1 MTTTPPARDTSAVPQ
16 QAGSPS
22 AGIDPGTDPG
32 ATDRAL
38 KARHRAMWALGD
50 YPAVAGQVI
59 PSLGPVLVEATGV
72 APGQRVLDVAAG
84 SGNVAIPAALAG
96 AQVVASDLTPELL
109 DEGRRL
115 AEEQGADLEWQQGDA
130 EALPFADHTF
140 DTVLSCVGV
149 MFAPHH
155 QAAADELVR
164 VCRSGGTLGLVSWT
178 PEGFVGQLFAT
189 MKPYVAPPPAGASP
203 PPLWGREDHVRELLG
218 DRVRDVVA
226 ERRRLRVDTFA
237 GPADF
242 REFFKRCY
250 GPTIAAYR
258 AIGDDPSRVAALDA
272 DLDALAA
279 RFGAGAGSMEWE
291 YLLLTARKV

>member
-22 AGIDPGTDPG
+22 AETDPG
-32 ATDRAL
+32 AADRAL
-38 KARHRAMWALGD
+38 KAKHRAMWALGD

-59 PSLGPVLVEATGV
+59 PSLGPVLVKAAGV

-96 AQVVASDLTPELL
+96 AQVIASDLTPELL

-115 AEEQGADLEWQQGDA
+115 AEQQGADLEWQQGDA

-164 VCRSGGTLGLVSWT
+164 VCRGGGTLGLVSWT

-226 ERRRLRVDTFA
+226 ERRPLRVDVFDRPE
-237 GPADF
+237 GF

-258 AIGDDPSRVAALDA
+258 FIGDDPARVAALDA

-279 RFGAGAGSMEWE
+279 RFGAGTGPMEWE
-291 YLLLTARKV
+291 YLLFTARKV